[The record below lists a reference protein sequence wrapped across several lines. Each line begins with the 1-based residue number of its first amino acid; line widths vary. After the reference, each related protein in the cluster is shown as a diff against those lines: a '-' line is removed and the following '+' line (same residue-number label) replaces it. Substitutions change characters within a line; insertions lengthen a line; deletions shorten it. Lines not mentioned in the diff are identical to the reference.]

1 MQELGQDEEPA
12 EVLQD
17 YQCAICL
24 GVLHNPVVLTC
35 AHRFCWGC
43 LVTHCSTVLSNRPA
57 HGAVHGEC
65 VWCLCLC
72 MYDACNYKSLCMT
85 QCS

>member
-12 EVLQD
+12 EVMQD

-24 GVLHNPVVLTC
+24 GVLHNPVLLTC

-43 LVTHCSTVLSNRPA
+43 LVTHCSTVLSNRHA
-57 HGAVHGEC
+57 HGVVHGEC
-65 VWCLCLC
+65 VHCTVSVTCN
-72 MYDACNYKSLCMT
+72 ACT
-85 QCS
+85 